1 MLDVQ
6 KEELLQQFN
15 GLPYDADLDRDEL
28 LHEIFEVSVKNFSGK
43 TAVESGF
50 VKITYQELNSR
61 ANKLAHYLRGIGVGH
76 EDRVAL
82 LLPKTEFVYVAM
94 LGVLKAGAAY
104 VPLDPAY
111 PPDRVGFIL
120 EDCAA
125 RLCITDAAL
134 LEALGQEVGDTPVFL
149 ADRDGPGLAGQ
160 PDTPLSRGQTGLGRQ
175 SLCYVIYTSGTT
187 GRPKGC
193 LIEHRNIC
201 SLVRSEAKVYGINA
215 EDRVFQCASTAFD
228 ASLEEIWMAFL
239 HGATLVAGT
248 KEIMRTGPM
257 LGQALSQ
264 RGVTVLSC
272 VPTLLSMIEG
282 DIDTMRILIVGGEA
296 CPKDLAARWHR
307 PTRTIFNSYGP
318 TETTVAATYGILV
331 PNRPVTIGQA
341 LPNYRCYILDEKLDP
356 VPPGAEGELY
366 IGGPGVAR
374 GYLNRD
380 DLTRDRFITTER
392 VTGEPVRLYR
402 TGDLARFT
410 EDGDI
415 DYLGRADDQVKVR
428 GYRIEL
434 SEIEAVLMQC
444 PGVQCA
450 AVTMWRET
458 GQLAAYVVARQGT
471 RLNLGFMRE
480 TVARRLPPYMMPATL
495 DVIAALPL
503 LTSGKVNRKAL
514 PAPVDPFE
522 DRDRQVTAPRNQA
535 ERDVAGVW
543 EEVFK
548 RKGLSVTDDF
558 FLDLGGHSLF
568 AAVMVSKLRHV
579 PGFAG
584 VSVGDVYQ
592 HPTIES
598 LAATGDQGTTTP
610 KPATG
615 QVFREIPPSRH
626 FACAC
631 GQFLAVLLLAGV
643 YAWQW
648 LGPFFTSA
656 YLLLDHWEL
665 GPSLAAGLLV
675 YAVSYPLLLAL
686 VALAKWLLLGRI
698 KAGRHPLWGWYYFR
712 FWFVRQLSRAV
723 AVKYLAGSPLICLYY
738 RLLGARVGKD
748 VFFGTAGLMTFDLLT
763 VGDGTSIGY
772 DSSVDGSWVE
782 DGQLHLAP
790 VTIGRNCFVGNRSVL
805 GPNTVMQDHSG
816 LADLSMLPEGG
827 VIPSGNLY
835 SGTPAV
841 PTGAFED
848 VPAPRTWSF
857 GYGVFFVLGVFLF
870 PLLVEGAIFPGL
882 MFMEILDNI
891 DQYYWWTLYAPVVGI
906 SFIMLICFE
915 IAFFKWLFLPR
926 IKEGRYPLRS
936 WFYWRKWFLTQLMQ
950 VSLEILGTLYST
962 LYLKPWFWVLGA
974 RLGKGSEISTVRH
987 VNPEFLVAGKACF
1000 LADDVMVGAPSVR
1013 GGSISI
1019 GYVHVG
1025 DRTFVGNSALV
1036 PGGMVLGDGALIGCL
1051 STTPVA
1057 NPVPTGTSWFG
1068 SPAIHLP
1075 RRQEAER
1082 FSEKQTYAPPGH
1094 LVLLRYVIEFFRV
1107 TLPLTL
1113 FVLLATM
1120 IMNVVDMYQDWLP
1133 LWLQI
1138 ASLPF
1143 LYLAA
1148 GVAALLLVAGLK
1160 WLVVGRY
1167 RESNH
1172 PLWCGFVW
1180 RTELVTGVYENF
1192 GTLFLLELLRGTPFI
1207 RWPLRMLGMRV
1218 GPRCYI
1224 DSTWFTEFDLVEI
1237 GEEAALNEDANL
1249 QTHLFE
1255 DRVMKVGKVTIGKRC
1270 TVGMKA
1276 TVLYD
1281 TCLEDN
1287 VSLGDLSLLM
1297 KGETLPQGTKWQGAP
1312 ARRVG

>member
-1 MLDVQ
+1 MQDIQ
-6 KEELLQQFN
+6 YQELLQKFS

-28 LHEIFEVSVKNFSGK
+28 LHEIFETTARHFPQK
-43 TAVESGF
+43 TAVESGSTT
-50 VKITYQELNSR
+50 VTYHELDRR
-61 ANKLAHYLRGIGVGH
+61 ANQLAHYLRDIGIGR
-76 EDRVAL
+76 EDKVAL

-134 LEALGQEVGDTPVFL
+134 LEALGQEVGETPVL
-149 ADRDGPGLAGQ
+149 LTDRDGPELAGR
-160 PDTPLSRGQTGLGRQ
+160 PDTPLSREQTGLDRQ

-193 LIEHRNIC
+193 LIEHCNIC
-201 SLVRSEAKVYGINA
+201 NLVRSEAQVYGITA

-248 KEIMRTGPM
+248 KDIMRTGPM

-282 DIDTMRILIVGGEA
+282 DIDTMRVLIVGGEA

-318 TETTVAATYGILV
+318 TETTVAATYGVLV
-331 PNRPVTIGQA
+331 PNQPVTIGQP
-341 LPNYRCYILDEKLDP
+341 LPNYRCYILDEKLDH
-356 VPPGAEGELY
+356 VPLGAEGELY

-374 GYLNRD
+374 GYLNRE

-410 EDGDI
+410 EEGNI

-450 AVTMWRET
+450 AVTMWRDT
-458 GQLAAYVVARQGT
+458 GQLAAYVVPRHGT
-471 RLNLGFMRE
+471 SLNLGFMRE
-480 TVARRLPPYMMPATL
+480 TVAKRLPPYMMPATL
-495 DVIAALPL
+495 DVIAGLPL

-522 DRDRQVTAPRNQA
+522 DRDRQVIPPRNQV

-548 RKGLSVTDDF
+548 RKGISVTDDF

-568 AAVMVSKLRHV
+568 AAVMVSKLRHL

-592 HPTIES
+592 YPTIES
-598 LAATGDQGTTTP
+598 LAANSDQSAKAP
-610 KPATG
+610 KPTQA
-615 QVFREIPPSRH
+615 QVFQKIPRSRH
-626 FACAC
+626 LACAC
-631 GQFLAVLLLAGV
+631 AQALAVVVLAGI

-656 YLLLDHWEL
+656 YLILDNWEL
-665 GPSLAAGLLV
+665 GPSLLAGLLV
-675 YAVSYPLLLAL
+675 YAVSYPLLLG
-686 VALAKWLLLGRI
+686 VVVLAKWLLLGRI
-698 KAGRHPLWGWYYFR
+698 KAGLHPLWGWYYFR

-723 AVKYLAGSPLICLYY
+723 AVKYLAGTPLICLYY

-748 VFFGTAGLMTFDLLT
+748 VFFGTADLMTFDLLT
-763 VGDGTSIGY
+763 VGDGTNIGY

-782 DGQLHLAP
+782 DGLLHLAP
-790 VTIGRNCFVGNRSVL
+790 VTIGKNCFVGNRSVL
-805 GPNTVMQDHSG
+805 GPNTVMQDNSG

-827 VIPSGNLY
+827 VIPSENLY

-841 PTGAFED
+841 SAGAFRD
-848 VPAPRTWSF
+848 IPSTGSWSF
-857 GYGVFFVLGVFLF
+857 GYGLLFVLGVFLF

-882 MFMEILDNI
+882 IFMEVLDNI
-891 DQYYWWTLYAPVVGI
+891 DPYYWWLLYAPVVGI
-906 SFIMLICFE
+906 SFIVLICLE
-915 IAFFKWLFLPR
+915 IVFFKWLLLPR
-926 IKEGRYPLRS
+926 IKEGRYPLHG
-936 WFYWRKWFLTQLMQ
+936 WFYWRKWFLTQLMA

-962 LYLKPWFWVLGA
+962 LYLKPWFFILGA

-1000 LADDVMVGAPSVR
+1000 LADDVMIGAPSVR

-1051 STTPVA
+1051 STSPVV

-1068 SPAIHLP
+1068 SPSIHLP
-1075 RRQEAER
+1075 RRQEAEH
-1082 FSEKQTYAPPGH
+1082 FSEKQTYSPPWN
-1094 LVLLRYVIEFFRV
+1094 LILLRYFIEFFRV

-1133 LWLQI
+1133 LWVQI
-1138 ASLPF
+1138 ATLPF

-1148 GVAALLLVAGLK
+1148 GVAALLLVVGFK
-1160 WLVVGRY
+1160 WLLVGRY

-1172 PLWCGFVW
+1172 PLWCGFIW
-1180 RTELVTGVYENF
+1180 RTELVTGLYENF
-1192 GTLFLLELLRGTPFI
+1192 LTLFLLDLLRGTPFL

-1218 GPRCYI
+1218 GSRCYI
-1224 DSTWFTEFDLVEI
+1224 DSTWFTEFDLLEI

-1255 DRVMKVGKVTIGKRC
+1255 DRVMKVGKVVIGKHC
-1270 TVGMKA
+1270 TVGMKT
-1276 TVLYD
+1276 TVLYN

-1287 VSLGDLSLLM
+1287 VALGDLSLLM
-1297 KGETLPQGTKWQGAP
+1297 KGENLPQGTKWQGAP
-1312 ARRVG
+1312 ARLVG

>member
-1 MLDVQ
+1 MQDDQ
-6 KEELLQQFN
+6 CTELLIKLSGQ
-15 GLPYDADLDRDEL
+15 PYDADLERDEL
-28 LHEIFEVSVKNFSGK
+28 LHEIFEATVRLFPDK
-43 TAVESGF
+43 TAVESGAEQL
-50 VKITYQELNSR
+50 TYRELDR
-61 ANKLAHYLRGIGVGH
+61 QANRLAHHLLGLGLGP
-76 EDRVAL
+76 EDKVAL
-82 LLPKTEFVYVAM
+82 LLPKSAFVYVAM

-104 VPLDPAY
+104 VPLDPSY

-120 EDCAA
+120 TDCCAK
-125 RLCITDAAL
+125 LCITDSEL
-134 LEALGQEVGDTPVFL
+134 CGALGQEIGSTPVFL
-149 ADRDGPGLAGQ
+149 ADRDASGLASQ
-160 PDTPLSRGQTGLGRQ
+160 PDTPLTREQTRLEREN
-175 SLCYVIYTSGTT
+175 LCYVIYTSGTT

-201 SLVRSEAKVYGINA
+201 HLVRSEAKVYGITA

-272 VPTLLSMIEG
+272 VPSLLSIIEG
-282 DIDTMRILIVGGEA
+282 DIDTMRVLIVGGEA
-296 CPKDLAARWHR
+296 CPKDLAVRWHR
-307 PTRTIFNSYGP
+307 PNRTVLNSYGP
-318 TETTVAATYGILV
+318 TETTVAATYGELF

-356 VPPGAEGELY
+356 VALGVEGELY

-402 TGDLARFT
+402 TGDLARFDD
-410 EDGDI
+410 EGNI

-428 GYRIEL
+428 GYRVEL

-450 AVTMWRET
+450 AVAMWRET
-458 GQLAAYVVARQGT
+458 GQLAAYVVPRHGQQ
-471 RLNLGFMRE
+471 LNLGFMRE
-480 TVARRLPPYMMPATL
+480 TAAKRLPPYMIPATL
-495 DVIAALPL
+495 DIIDALPL
-503 LTSGKVNRKAL
+503 LTSGKINRKAL
-514 PAPVDPFE
+514 PAPVELFE
-522 DRDRQVTAPRNQA
+522 DRDREVIAPRTPD

-548 RKGLSVTDDF
+548 RTGISVTDDF

-568 AAVMVSKLRHV
+568 AAVMVSKLRHL

-598 LAATGDQGTTTP
+598 LAASRDQAATAAP
-610 KPATG
+610 PPPPASFLETS
-615 QVFREIPPSRH
+615 RWRH
-626 FACAC
+626 FVCAL
-631 GQFLAVLLLAGV
+631 GQALAIVVLAGL

-656 YLLLDHWEL
+656 YLILDDWKV
-665 GPSLAAGLLV
+665 GPSLVAGVLV
-675 YAVSYPLLLAL
+675 YAVSYFVLLA
-686 VALAKWLLLGRI
+686 VVVLAKWTLLGRI
-698 KAGRHPLWGWYYFR
+698 KSGRHRLWGWYYFR
-712 FWFVRQLSRAV
+712 FWFVRQLSRVV
-723 AVKYLAGSPLICLYY
+723 AVKYLTGSPLICLYY
-738 RLLGARVGKD
+738 RLLGAKVGKN
-748 VFFGTAGLMTFDLLT
+748 VFFGAAGLMTFDLLT
-763 VGDGTSIGY
+763 VGDGSSMGY

-805 GPNTVMQDHSG
+805 SPHAVMQDNSG
-816 LADLSMLPEGG
+816 LADLSMLPEGK
-827 VIPSGNLY
+827 VIPSGSYY

-841 PTGAFED
+841 PTGTFED

-857 GYGVFFVLGVFLF
+857 GYGLLFCLGVFLF
-870 PLLVEGAIFPGL
+870 PLIVEGAIFPGL
-882 MFMEILDNI
+882 IFMAVLDNI
-891 DQYYWWTLYAPVVGI
+891 DPYYWWLLYAPVVGL
-906 SFIMLICFE
+906 SFIVLICLE
-915 IAFFKWLFLPR
+915 VAFFKWLLLPR
-926 IKEGRYPLRS
+926 IKEGRYPLRG
-936 WFYWRKWFLTQLMQ
+936 WFYWRKWFLGQLMQ
-950 VSLEILGTLYST
+950 LSLEILGTLYST
-962 LYLKPWFWVLGA
+962 LYLRPWFFMLGA
-974 RLGKGSEISTVRH
+974 RLGKGSEISTVCH

-1000 LADDVMVGAPSVR
+1000 LADDVMIGAPNVR
-1013 GGSISI
+1013 AGHMSI

-1036 PGGMVLGDGALIGCL
+1036 PGGMVLGDGALVGCL
-1051 STTPVA
+1051 STTPPV

-1075 RRQEAER
+1075 RRQEPER
-1082 FSEKQTYAPPGH
+1082 FSESQTFSPPRR
-1094 LVLLRYVIEFFRV
+1094 LVLLRYLIEFFRV
-1107 TLPLTL
+1107 ALPLTI

-1120 IMNVVDMYQDWLP
+1120 IMNVIDMYQDWLP
-1133 LWLQI
+1133 MWLQV

-1143 LYLAA
+1143 LYLGA
-1148 GVAALLLVAGLK
+1148 GVAAVLLVAGLK
-1160 WLVVGRY
+1160 WLIVGRY

-1180 RTELVTGVYENF
+1180 RTELVTGLYENLEV
-1192 GTLFLLELLRGTPFI
+1192 LFLLDILRGTPFM
-1207 RWPLRMLGMRV
+1207 RWALRLLGQKV

-1255 DRVMKVGKVTIGKRC
+1255 DRVMKVGKVIIGKRC

-1297 KGETLPQGTKWQGAP
+1297 KGETLPRGTKWQGAP